1 MKFKLGGMF
10 LVALIALV
18 ALAGCDVGRD
28 MMMEMMPATDTGM
41 TDAMDMVSSADT
53 DVADMMDMMS
63 TMDTEMA
70 DMEAVPVKLVW
81 LVNYPTGGK
90 ADYLAWIAAVAPTL
104 LAPEELNRVA
114 SYDNARGE
122 SPHRLVE
129 FEFDSYVD
137 AATYLSRPDV
147 AAVFEA
153 LPDHSS
159 EVSTHVFA
167 QRSADYSKDENPS
180 RTVKLV
186 YLVDYPL
193 GGKDAYLQ
201 WLASVVPS
209 LQAPKE
215 VKRIAS
221 YDNLHG
227 ASPHRYVEF
236 EFDSVEEAHTYLEQ
250 EEIQAVMTEL
260 PNQSSRVSQLLFEQR
275 PDYVAE

>member
-1 MKFKLGGMF
+1 MQFKLGSIF
-10 LVALIALV
+10 IVALIAIVL
-18 ALAGCDVGRD
+18 LIGCEVGRD
-28 MMMEMMPATDTGM
+28 MMMDMVPSTDTGM
-41 TDAMDMVSSADT
+41 TDAMDMVSSAGT
-53 DVADMMDMMS
+53 EMVDMMDMIS
-63 TMDTEMA
+63 TMNTDMA
-70 DMEAVPVKLVW
+70 DIEAVPVKLVW
-81 LVNYPTGGK
+81 LVNYPVGKK
-90 ADYLAWIAAVAPTL
+90 ADYLAWIASVAPTL
-104 LAPEELNRVA
+104 LAPEEVNRVA

-153 LPDHSS
+153 LPDYSS

-167 QRSADYSKDENPS
+167 QRSADYSKNENPS

-186 YLVDYPL
+186 FLVDYPL
-193 GGKDAYLQ
+193 GGKDAYLE
-201 WLASVVPS
+201 WIASVAPS
-209 LQAPKE
+209 LQAPEE

-227 ASPHRYVEF
+227 ASPHRFVEF
-236 EFDSVEEAHTYLEQ
+236 EFESVEEAHTYLER
-250 EEIQAVMTEL
+250 EEIHAVNIEL

-275 PDYVAE
+275 PDYVTE

>member
-1 MKFKLGGMF
+1 MQFKLGRMF

-18 ALAGCDVGRD
+18 ALVGCDIGRD
-28 MMMEMMPATDTGM
+28 IMMDMMPSTDTGM
-41 TDAMDMVSSADT
+41 TDAMDMMSSTDT
-53 DVADMMDMMS
+53 GVEDMMDMMS
-63 TMDTEMA
+63 STDTDME

-81 LVNYPTGGK
+81 LVNYPVGRK
-90 ADYLAWIAAVAPTL
+90 ADYLAWIASVAPTL
-104 LAPEELNRVA
+104 LAPEEVNRVA

-122 SPHRLVE
+122 NPHRLVE

-153 LPDHSS
+153 LPDYSS

-167 QRSADYSKDENPS
+167 QRSADYSKNENPS

-186 YLVDYPL
+186 FLVDYPL
-193 GGKDAYLQ
+193 GGKDAYLE
-201 WLASVVPS
+201 WIASVAPS
-209 LQAPKE
+209 LQAPEE

-227 ASPHRYVEF
+227 ASPHRFVEF
-236 EFDSVEEAHTYLEQ
+236 EFDTIEEANTYLER
-250 EEIQAVMTEL
+250 EEVHAVSIEL
-260 PNQSSRVSQLLFEQR
+260 PNQSSRAAQLMFEQR
-275 PDYVAE
+275 PDYAGE

>member
-1 MKFKLGGMF
+1 MQFKLGSMF

-18 ALAGCDVGRD
+18 ALVGCEVGRD
-28 MMMEMMPATDTGM
+28 VMMDMMPSTDTGM
-41 TDAMDMVSSADT
+41 TDAIDMVASTDT
-53 DVADMMDMMS
+53 DVADMMDMI
-63 TMDTEMA
+63 TEMA
-70 DMEAVPVKLVW
+70 DTEAVPVKLVW
-81 LVNYPTGGK
+81 LVNYPVGGK
-90 ADYLAWIAAVAPTL
+90 ADYLAWIASVAPAL

-186 YLVDYPL
+186 FLVDYPL

-201 WLASVVPS
+201 WIASVAPS
-209 LQAPKE
+209 LQAPEE

-227 ASPHRYVEF
+227 ASPHRFVEF
-236 EFDSVEEAHTYLEQ
+236 EFESVEEAHTYLER
-250 EEIQAVMTEL
+250 EAVRAVNTEL

-275 PDYVAE
+275 PDYNE

>member
-1 MKFKLGGMF
+1 MQFKLGRMF
-10 LVALIALV
+10 LVALMALV
-18 ALAGCDVGRD
+18 VLVGCDVGRD
-28 MMMEMMPATDTGM
+28 IMMDMMPSTNTGM
-41 TDAMDMVSSADT
+41 TDAMDMVSSTDT
-53 DVADMMDMMS
+53 EVPDMMDMI
-63 TMDTEMA
+63 TEMA
-70 DMEAVPVKLVW
+70 DTEAVPAKLVW
-81 LVNYPTGGK
+81 LVNYPVGGK

-153 LPDHSS
+153 LPDQSS

-201 WLASVVPS
+201 WIASVAPS
-209 LQAPKE
+209 LQAPEE

-227 ASPHRYVEF
+227 ASPHRFVEF
-236 EFDSVEEAHTYLEQ
+236 EFESVEEAHTYLER
-250 EEIQAVMTEL
+250 EEVRAVNTEL

-275 PDYVAE
+275 PDYNE

>member
-1 MKFKLGGMF
+1 MQFKLGSML

-18 ALAGCDVGRD
+18 ALVGCEIGQD
-28 MMMEMMPATDTGM
+28 MIMEMMPSTDTGM
-41 TDAMDMVSSADT
+41 TDAMDMMSSTDT
-53 DVADMMDMMS
+53 GVTDMMDMMS
-63 TMDTEMA
+63 SMDTDME

-81 LVNYPTGGK
+81 LVNYPVGRK
-90 ADYLAWIAAVAPTL
+90 ADYLAWIASVAPTL
-104 LAPEELNRVA
+104 LAPEEVNRVA

-122 SPHRLVE
+122 NPHRLVE

-153 LPDHSS
+153 LPDYSS

-167 QRSADYSKDENPS
+167 QRSADYSKNENPS

-186 YLVDYPL
+186 FLVDYPL
-193 GGKDAYLQ
+193 GGKDAYLE
-201 WLASVVPS
+201 WIASVAPS
-209 LQAPKE
+209 LQAPEE

-227 ASPHRYVEF
+227 ASPHRFVEF
-236 EFDSVEEAHTYLEQ
+236 EFDTIEEANTYLER
-250 EEIQAVMTEL
+250 EEVHAVSIEL
-260 PNQSSRVSQLLFEQR
+260 PNRSSRAVQLMFEQR
-275 PDYVAE
+275 PDYVNE

>member
-1 MKFKLGGMF
+1 MQFKLGSI
-10 LVALIALV
+10 LIVALIAIVL
-18 ALAGCDVGRD
+18 LIGCEVGRD
-28 MMMEMMPATDTGM
+28 MMTDMVSSTDTGM
-41 TDAMDMVSSADT
+41 TDAMDMVSSTDT
-53 DVADMMDMMS
+53 EMVDMMDMIS
-63 TMDTEMA
+63 TMNTDMA
-70 DMEAVPVKLVW
+70 DIEAVPVKVVW
-81 LVNYPTGGK
+81 LVNYPVGKK
-90 ADYLAWIAAVAPTL
+90 ADYLAWIASVAPTL
-104 LAPEELNRVA
+104 LVPEELNRVA
-114 SYDNARGE
+114 SYDNAHGE
-122 SPHRLVE
+122 NPHRLVE

-153 LPDHSS
+153 LPDYSS

-201 WLASVVPS
+201 WIASVAPS
-209 LQAPKE
+209 LQAPEE

-227 ASPHRYVEF
+227 ASPHRFVEF
-236 EFDSVEEAHTYLEQ
+236 EFDTIEEANTYLER
-250 EEIQAVMTEL
+250 EEIHAVSIEL
-260 PNQSSRVSQLLFEQR
+260 PNRASRVAQLMFAQR

>member
-1 MKFKLGGMF
+1 MQFKLESML
-10 LVALIALV
+10 LVALIALG
-18 ALAGCDVGRD
+18 ALIGCEVGRD
-28 MMMEMMPATDTGM
+28 MMTDMMPSTDTGM
-41 TDAMDMVSSADT
+41 IDAMDMVSSTDT
-53 DVADMMDMMS
+53 EMVDMMDMIS
-63 TMDTEMA
+63 TMNTDMA
-70 DMEAVPVKLVW
+70 DIEAVPVKLVW
-81 LVNYPTGGK
+81 LVNYPVGKK
-90 ADYLAWIAAVAPTL
+90 ADYLAWIASVAPTL
-104 LAPEELNRVA
+104 LAPEEVNRVA

-153 LPDHSS
+153 LPDYSS

-167 QRSADYSKDENPS
+167 QRSADYSKNENPS

-186 YLVDYPL
+186 TLVDYPL

-201 WLASVVPS
+201 WIASIAPA
-209 LQAPKE
+209 LQAPEE

-227 ASPHRYVEF
+227 ASPHRFVEF
-236 EFDSVEEAHTYLEQ
+236 EFESVEEAHTYLER
-250 EEIQAVMTEL
+250 EEVRAVNTEL

-275 PDYVAE
+275 PDYNE